1 MTLQNVSPRLV
12 LASGSAARA
21 ALLAA
26 AGLAFETRVV
36 PVDEELVREG
46 LAADGVDGAEAAVAL
61 ASLKGERVALA
72 AAPDELVIAG
82 DQLLETDDGTW
93 PDKPLTRDALV
104 AQLRLLAGRT
114 HTLHTA
120 AVLFRGGT
128 RVWHHVASPKVTVRP
143 LTDAFIDRYVEAA
156 GEALLGCVGGYQ
168 IEGLGVHVLSGVR
181 GDAHAVQGLPLIP
194 LVGALRVQGVL
205 GDD

>member
-1 MTLQNVSPRLV
+1 MTLQNLSLRLV

-21 ALLAA
+21 ALLDA
-26 AGLAFETRVV
+26 AGLVFEKRVV

-61 ASLKGERVALA
+61 ASLKGERVALS

-82 DQLLETDDGTW
+82 DQLLETDEGSW
-93 PDKPLTRDALV
+93 SDKPLTRDALV
-104 AQLRLLAGRT
+104 TQLRLLAGRT

-143 LTDAFIDRYVEAA
+143 LTDAFIDRYVDAA

-194 LVGALRVQGVL
+194 LIGALRVQGVL